1 MPVRSSAVRSLIL
14 ILTLP
19 SGTQDGN
26 YDSTSDVYLDSPGR
40 GLVLSGVS
48 VTMSKIVGM
57 GATFTLG
64 PAQRG
69 IRTSSTTQFFADVVD
84 KMTKIHVLLYDHQC
98 ARGWLLDGASALLHI
113 LRFHVANYK
122 PIRDCGAFDLSQF
135 CYADSRVGSDAAK
148 DVLLNPQAQDIVLLM
163 ERSRREKES
172 VEQSDGDLAFK
183 TIIETDVR
191 NCLLKDRVL
200 DMWDILEQMYD
211 RWKGK
216 KEQNGLALSGFK
228 TQLEGWK
235 FQDVVDREHSINP
248 VVAELDD
255 SAKDW
260 IRLIRHIDAV
270 VLFGNGFGEL
280 MRPMGEHCVNW
291 TAVPQKKFC
300 LAVPVSQLRRIARKH
315 GRPDETPI
323 KLAEDVYWPIV
334 EHPFECRCG
343 ITGSEQRRACDRSQ
357 TLRYNKTH
365 MSKNLMGGEVLS
377 DADNDNGAVI
387 FGGRKLHKSLGERM
401 HSAAG
406 GASQQPNTGSD
417 DHSGTG
423 VIRKMREFLKR
434 RL

>member
-1 MPVRSSAVRSLIL
+1 M
-14 ILTLP
+14 
-19 SGTQDGN
+19 
-26 YDSTSDVYLDSPGR
+26 
-40 GLVLSGVS
+40 
-48 VTMSKIVGM
+48 
-57 GATFTLG
+57 
-64 PAQRG
+64 
-69 IRTSSTTQFFADVVD
+69 
-84 KMTKIHVLLYDHQC
+84 
-98 ARGWLLDGASALLHI
+98 
-113 LRFHVANYK
+113 ANYK